1 VKAIVALLFLV
12 SIVVITLHLTT
23 KKQIGVLVAVL
34 FFCVAILGGLAI
46 ANYDFI
52 KTLKWNGLEIQT
64 FRGEVDSI
72 KGEALASIRAEV
84 ESQKASIRLLI
95 TNANDLRTALD
106 AEKAA
111 VESLLEKSKA
121 AEQRLTSLDQHV
133 SQVAAQ
139 IAESQRRVEEL
150 HKASDDLALLLAQ
163 ITWLQI
169 ETKNEFG
176 TERATAALNKIVD
189 GLNRVV
195 VVVIPEANAR
205 SRWIQQLTNSL
216 PKGQGGK

>member
-1 VKAIVALLFLV
+1 VKEIVALLFLISMV
-12 SIVVITLHLTT
+12 AITLYLTT
-23 KKQIGVLVAVL
+23 TKQIGASVAVL
-34 FFCVAILGGLAI
+34 FFCVSILGGLAI

-52 KTLKWNGLEIQT
+52 RTLKWKGLEIQT

-72 KGEALASIRAEV
+72 KVEALESIRVEV

-121 AEQRLTSLDQHV
+121 AEQRLTSLDHHV
-133 SQVAAQ
+133 SQVATE
-139 IAESQRRVEEL
+139 IAESQRRVEEI

-163 ITWLQI
+163 ITWLQV

-176 TERATAALNKIVD
+176 TARATAAVNKIVE

-195 VVVIPEANAR
+195 VVVIPDPNER
-205 SRWIQQLTNSL
+205 SRWIQQLTNTL

>member
-1 VKAIVALLFLV
+1 MKAIVALLFLV